1 MAEKQ
6 ESDKITEEV
15 KAKKSEKL
23 VVKLEEPSSC
33 PMSMLFYVV
42 GFFIVL
48 NYGVYVYDKDAFISY
63 SKQFTALEPLVS
75 FFETV
80 EKFSPFMEFLEDDNW
95 AIKEKEK
102 IIKEKEEIPKEPSD
116 KVFTKEEL
124 LKYDGSEG
132 SPGIY
137 LAILGQVFDVS
148 KAPNFYGP
156 NGGYGFFAGKKF
168 IKYLDFKN
176 SEI

>member
-1 MAEKQ
+1 MAEKP
-6 ESDKITEEV
+6 EPDKITEEV

-23 VVKLEEPSSC
+23 VVKLEEQSSC

-80 EKFSPFMEFLEDDNW
+80 EKFSPFMEFLEDDDW
-95 AIKEKEK
+95 AIKEK
-102 IIKEKEEIPKEPSD
+102 
-116 KVFTKEEL
+116 
-124 LKYDGSEG
+124 
-132 SPGIY
+132 
-137 LAILGQVFDVS
+137 
-148 KAPNFYGP
+148 
-156 NGGYGFFAGKKF
+156 
-168 IKYLDFKN
+168 
-176 SEI
+176 

>member
-1 MAEKQ
+1 MAEKP
-6 ESDKITEEV
+6 EPDKITEEV

-23 VVKLEEPSSC
+23 VVKLEEQSSC

-80 EKFSPFMEFLEDDNW
+80 EKFSPFMEFLEDDDW
-95 AIKEKEK
+95 A
-102 IIKEKEEIPKEPSD
+102 IKEKEEIPKEPSE

-124 LKYDGSEG
+124 TKYDGSEG

-156 NGGYGFFAGKKF
+156 NGGYGFFAGKKPF
-168 IKYLDFKN
+168 SK
-176 SEI
+176 